1 MTYYILILLAVG
13 LFGGGFALNDVY
25 RRARGESLYVSLQ
38 FTLHSSLAGL
48 AVLLCI
54 NGLKPECTVFTLLM
68 AISAALVG
76 FGFTF
81 CTFKALGS
89 INLSLYSLFSMLGGM
104 LLPFFQGI
112 LFYGEG
118 VTVAKAVGS
127 ALIVLALALTVQKG
141 EKKRGTVY
149 YAGVFVLNGLS
160 GVLSKLFTEAP
171 YPKTGAA
178 AYSALIALCTAVPA
192 GIALLTV
199 KKPKGTPGH
208 TKGALLSGALNGAF
222 NRVANYLLVVSL
234 SHVDASL
241 QYPMVT
247 GGVMAVSTALSCFTG
262 NKPSRRELAALGA
275 AMLGLL
281 ALFLIPV

>member
-1 MTYYILILLAVG
+1 MYYALILFAVG
-13 LFGGGFALNDVY
+13 LFGGGFMLNDVY
-25 RRARGESLYVSLQ
+25 RKARGESLYVSLQ
-38 FTLHSSLAGL
+38 FTLLSSAAGL
-48 AVLLCI
+48 IALLCL
-54 NGLKPECTVFTLLM
+54 NGFRPEFTVFTLIM
-68 AISAALVG
+68 AAAAALVG

-104 LLPFFQGI
+104 LLPFLQGI
-112 LFYGEG
+112 LFYGEEM
-118 VTVAKAVGS
+118 TVAKAVGS
-127 ALIVLALALTVQKG
+127 ALIVLALALTVRRG

-149 YAGVFVLNGLS
+149 YAGVFLLNGLS

-178 AYSALIALCTAVPA
+178 GYSVLIALCTALPA
-192 GIALLTV
+192 AAALLII
-199 KKPKGTPGH
+199 KKPGGTPGH
-208 TKGALLSGALNGAF
+208 TKGALFSGALNGAF
-222 NRVANYLLVVSL
+222 NRIANYLLVVSL

-247 GGVMAVSTALSCFTG
+247 GGVMAVSTALCFFTG
-262 NKPSRRELAALGA
+262 SRPSRRELIAVGVAVT
-275 AMLGLL
+275 GLL